1 MADITKIAPLRRDLT
16 DVERLTVFE
25 YFYRRLADHRN
36 LAMIYADLD
45 HTHSNSSQKDKQKD
59 EFMSEIDTW
68 ANALLKH
75 AWVAC
80 DEPGAGELHPLV
92 ERPSFSAS

>member
-1 MADITKIAPLRRDLT
+1 MADITKITPLRRDLT

-36 LAMIYADLD
+36 LATIYADFD
-45 HTHSNSSQKDKQKD
+45 HKHSNSSQKDKHRD
-59 EFMSEIDTW
+59 EFTREINIW

-75 AWVAC
+75 AWAAC
-80 DEPGAGELHPLV
+80 DEPGAGEL
-92 ERPSFSAS
+92 